1 MQREGAGY
9 WRRRAIGQW
18 IDIQQALLQHVSRS
32 AVALLA
38 RLKHKQHPA
47 GQLAAMCREHL
58 CCTDQHRCVRVV
70 TTCVHAPIYL
80 RTEIEIGVFGHGQ
93 RIHIAAQQDGWT
105 RLSAGEHRADS
116 RGTRVQFEIE
126 WQALER

>member
-18 IDIQQALLQHVSRS
+18 IDIQQALLQHVPRP
-32 AVALLA
+32 AVALLT
-38 RLKHKQHPA
+38 RLKHEQHPA
-47 GQLAAMCREHL
+47 GQLAAMCRKHL
-58 CCTDQHRCVRVV
+58 CCTHQHGGVRVV
-70 TTCVHAPIYL
+70 TARVHAPIYL
-80 RTEIEIGVFGHGQ
+80 RAEIKIGVFGHGQ

-105 RLSAGEHRADS
+105 RLTAGEHRADS
-116 RGTRVQFEIE
+116 RCGRMQFEIE